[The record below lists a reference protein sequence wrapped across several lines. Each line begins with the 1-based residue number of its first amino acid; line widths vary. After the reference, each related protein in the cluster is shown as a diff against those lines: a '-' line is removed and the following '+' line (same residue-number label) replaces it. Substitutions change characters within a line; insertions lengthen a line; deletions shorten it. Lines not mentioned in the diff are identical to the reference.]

1 MSLDRQGEHRR
12 QSADDLFRL
21 GRSAVKSG
29 DRAEARRLLQQA
41 VEYNRDHSE
50 AWLWLS
56 ATTDDLVEQKQ
67 YLEWAIAANP
77 ANAAARRGLGIVT
90 GRLNPKEILP
100 EGSSPEPHA
109 PTEPETVTVRHTFK
123 CPQCG
128 GALRFDPEIVDLKC
142 ESCGHVEVVEEVP
155 IKDSEQVLDFNLPT
169 RKGHGWAEAERRFT
183 CQQCGATTILP
194 KAQTSD
200 HCPFCGS
207 AAFVAAPEEG
217 ELLPPQGVIPMGLEA
232 EHVRKAV
239 KAWLGR
245 GFFAPDDLALLARD
259 SRLRPA
265 YVPFWTFNATLNARW
280 SGYVSEGHG
289 RSQRWVWRTGER
301 IFFYTNHLQ
310 PGTRALPADLL
321 TQIKAFDLSALVEY
335 KPEYLAGWPAAT
347 YDISLADASLAG
359 REAMIADAKK
369 ELFLKAAGGAMVR
382 DLEVT
387 GGDFTGQTYKFVML
401 PLWVGAYRYQGKTFR
416 VLVNGQTGKV
426 VGDKPVDQVKVILI
440 VLAGIVLAGI
450 LALVALYL
458 FRSDFGL

>member
-1 MSLDRQGEHRR
+1 MSFDRAGDHRR
-12 QSADDLFRL
+12 QSAEELFRL
-21 GRSAVKSG
+21 GRISVKEG

-41 VEYNRDHSE
+41 VEYDRDHSE

-56 ATTDDLVEQKQ
+56 ATTDDPVEQKQ

-100 EGSSPEPHA
+100 EGDSPQPQ
-109 PTEPETVTVRHTFK
+109 PSTEPEEVVVRRMFK

-128 GALRFDPEIVDLKC
+128 GTLRFDPEIVDLKC
-142 ESCGHVEVVEEVP
+142 ESCGYVEVVEEVP

-183 CQQCGATTILP
+183 CRQCGAITLLP

-200 HCPFCGS
+200 QCPFCGS
-207 AAFVAAPEEG
+207 AALVAAPEEV
-217 ELLPPQGVIPMGLEA
+217 ELLPPQGVIPMGLESLQ
-232 EHVRKAV
+232 VQQAV

-245 GFFAPDDLALLARD
+245 GFFAPDDLSLLARD
-259 SRLRPA
+259 SRLHPA

-289 RSQRWVWRTGER
+289 RNQRWVWRTGER
-301 IFFYTNHLQ
+301 IFFYTDHLQ

-321 TQIKAFDLSALVEY
+321 TQIKAFDLAALVEY

-347 YDISLADASLAG
+347 YDISLAEASLAA
-359 REAMIADAKK
+359 REVMIAEAKK
-369 ELFLKAAGGAMVR
+369 ELFYKAAGGAMVR

-387 GGDFTGQTYKFVML
+387 GSDFTGQTYKFVML
-401 PLWVGAYRYQGKTFR
+401 PLWVGAYAYQGKTFR

-426 VGDKPVDQVKVILI
+426 VGDKPVDQVKVVLLI
-440 VLAGIVLAGI
+440 VTGVIAVGA
-450 LALVALYL
+450 LALLALYF
-458 FRSDFGL
+458 FR

>member
-1 MSLDRQGEHRR
+1 MSFDRAGDHRR

-21 GRSAVKSG
+21 GRIAVKDG

-41 VEYNRDHSE
+41 VEYDRDHSE

-56 ATTDDLVEQKQ
+56 ATTDDPIEQKQ

-100 EGSSPEPHA
+100 EGDSPKPRA
-109 PTEPETVTVRHTFK
+109 STEPEEVVVRRTFK

-128 GALRFDPEIVDLKC
+128 GTLRFDPEIVDLKC
-142 ESCGHVEVVEEVP
+142 EACGYVEVVEEVP
-155 IKDSEQVLDFNLPT
+155 IKDREQVLDFNLPT

-183 CQQCGATTILP
+183 CRQCGAATILP

-200 HCPFCGS
+200 QCPFCGS
-207 AAFVAAPEEG
+207 AALVAAPEEV
-217 ELLPPQGVIPMGLEA
+217 ELLPPQGVLPMGLESLQ
-232 EHVRKAV
+232 VQQAV

-259 SRLRPA
+259 SRLHPA
-265 YVPFWTFNATLNARW
+265 YVPFWTFNSTLNARW

-301 IFFYTNHLQ
+301 IFFYTDHLQ

-321 TQIKAFDLSALVEY
+321 TQIKAFDLAALVEY

-347 YDISLADASLAG
+347 YDISLAEASLAA
-359 REAMIADAKK
+359 REAMIAEAKK
-369 ELFLKAAGGAMVR
+369 ELFYKAAGGAMVR

-387 GGDFTGQTYKFVML
+387 GSDFTGQTYKFVML
-401 PLWVGAYRYQGKTFR
+401 PLWVGAYAYQGKTFR

-426 VGDKPVDQVKVILI
+426 VGDKPVDQVKVIMM
-440 VLAGIVLAGI
+440 VLAGIVLAGV
-450 LALVALYL
+450 LALAGWYF
-458 FRSDFGL
+458 FR